1 VADSGRD
8 GGPLE
13 GLTLV
18 VTGSI
23 PGFTR
28 DQAEEAVR
36 AAGGKTVSSV
46 SKNTSLV
53 VAGEGAGSKR
63 TKAESLGVRI
73 IEASDFSELLAKG
86 P

>member
-1 VADSGRD
+1 MADSGRD

-36 AAGGKTVSSV
+36 VAGGKTVSSV

-73 IEASDFSELLAKG
+73 IEASDFRELLAKG